1 MLLWYIFTD
10 EQQQQF
16 KEVCSYFMTIAEQ
29 YTAKNYH
36 RRQKGVTSTWSEMQT
51 AKHRVKYTCITKMQN
66 ELMCH
71 HKRRQWSISTS
82 HKIN

>member
-36 RRQKGVTSTWSEMQT
+36 RRQKGVTST
-51 AKHRVKYTCITKMQN
+51 
-66 ELMCH
+66 
-71 HKRRQWSISTS
+71 
-82 HKIN
+82 